1 MSLVEELHAARKARL
16 ERMSGIKVE
25 PVKAEPVKQESPP
38 EVVEFKLTPKPTWFS
53 VEDSPPPPNLLV
65 NDIIRAV
72 CRHFDMTS
80 TAIKSSRRTK
90 DVVYPRQIAL
100 CLARRHTTRS
110 LPEIGRHFGY
120 RDHTTVLYGARK
132 IESEC
137 QTDWQVAH
145 DVAQIEAAL

>member
-1 MSLVEELHAARKARL
+1 MSLVEEMHAARKARL
-16 ERMSGIKVE
+16 ARMSGRPVKVE
-25 PVKAEPVKQESPP
+25 PVKAEPKP
-38 EVVEFKLTPKPTWFS
+38 EPIEFELNPKPIWFTI
-53 VEDSPPPPNLLV
+53 EDSPPPPSLLV
-65 NDIIRAV
+65 NEIIRAV
-72 CRHFDMTS
+72 CRHFNMTN

-132 IESEC
+132 IESLC
-137 QTDWQVAH
+137 QADWQVAH
-145 DVAQIEAAL
+145 DVAQIEATL

>member
-16 ERMSGIKVE
+16 ERMSGRKVAPTVE
-25 PVKAEPVKQESPP
+25 PVNVEPEPI
-38 EVVEFKLTPKPTWFS
+38 EFELNPKPIWFS

-65 NDIIRAV
+65 NEIIRAV
-72 CRHFDMTS
+72 CRHFNITP
-80 TAIKSSRRTK
+80 TQIKSSRRTK

-132 IESEC
+132 IEGEC
-137 QTDWQVAH
+137 QTNMKVAH
-145 DVAQIEAAL
+145 DVAHIEATL